1 MPQAFFC
8 FGTRNEFVVTFQHTI
23 VGADVD
29 VVVDVNVIG
38 GVDVRRAAAMAF

>member
-1 MPQAFFC
+1 MPQALFC

-29 VVVDVNVIG
+29 VAVDVNVVG
-38 GVDVRRAAAMAF
+38 GVYVRRAVAMAF